1 MPAKVDWSPEAKQ
14 YAIGKLKDPSVLMLD
29 AITVAILL
37 NLSKQTVLKEIRLTG
52 QIVGIDVFKVGGSG
66 HPRIPAFPL
75 RKLLG
80 VDANV

>member
-1 MPAKVDWSPEAKQ
+1 MSAIMNWSPEAKQ
-14 YAIGKLKDPSVLMLD
+14 YAMGKLKDPSVLMLD

-37 NLSKQTVLKEIRLTG
+37 NVSKQTVLKEIRITG
-52 QIVGIDVFKVGGSG
+52 QIVGIDVFKVGENG

-80 VDANV
+80 IDAHV

>member
-1 MPAKVDWSPEAKQ
+1 MTALVDWSTEAKK

-37 NLSKQTVLKEIRLTG
+37 NVSKQTVLKEIRTTG
-52 QIVGIDVFKVGGSG
+52 QIVGIDVFKVGGNG

-80 VDANV
+80 IDVHD